1 MCLKGTNSNTAYDVK
16 MRIQKLFHHFGELGV
31 SQKVGKK
38 SLKWHE
44 NATHPIYLSN

>member
-16 MRIQKLFHHFGELGV
+16 MRIQKLLHHFGELGV

-38 SLKWHE
+38 AYNGMKTPLILY
-44 NATHPIYLSN
+44 T